1 MSRRGRATRRNQ
13 ANAHRISGTASS
25 PKAMTPTQAYG
36 PDGGGLSMYG
46 GSKFS
51 GALGGYPST
60 WGIDFEM
67 VRERSRR
74 AYLESPQARALV
86 SRLVDFTIGTG
97 LSYESTPLWELIDG
111 PGEPSDAA
119 VKKRYRTKRDLDV
132 RFAVWAGSHEPDAAD
147 VSTLYELQKAEF
159 TDRLVDGETFTVLRY
174 SDDPMR
180 MNPVSI
186 QRYRPEQLAT
196 QIDALAIDAARA
208 AGNRIVDGIELDPAG
223 KEVAVWIRPER
234 IMPWDTS
241 YPQGEAIRMP
251 MVSPSGRRFMI
262 HAKLPGH
269 PGQVRGV
276 SVLAPYLHEFKKLDD
291 ARIAELEAMVING
304 LFALWVKP
312 GTAAPNSNIVA
323 GLKAQMMKAGDAN
336 PQSGPSVITSR
347 PGIADVR
354 LKADESLESFDT
366 KRPNLN
372 VHEFSRGIAK
382 GIYAGESMP
391 IEMVEIEYNTA
402 YSAARAAILTGWT
415 KIEIY
420 RDMTASGWLG
430 YILEAWFVAE
440 IAAGRIKAKGFG
452 DSPLIRR
459 AWLAC
464 MWTGS
469 SMPSIDPQKEAAA
482 VQLRLEMGHTTGQ
495 REAMKYNNSD
505 FEENVRVQKG
515 ENERLA
521 EARAPMNNSGS
532 GAQLQLPLD
541 NQDSQDTPAP
551 GTGDGKAVA
560 LRLTR

>member
-1 MSRRGRATRRNQ
+1 MT
-13 ANAHRISGTASS
+13 SS
-25 PKAMTPTQAYG
+25 ERYG
-36 PDGGGLSMYG
+36 PDSGGGLSLFG
-46 GSKFS
+46 GSKFA
-51 GALGGYPST
+51 GALGGYPSSY
-60 WGIDFEM
+60 GMDYDQL
-67 VRERSRR
+67 RDRSRR

-111 PGEPSDAA
+111 PGEPSGAA
-119 VKKRYRTKRDLDV
+119 QKKRYRTKRDLDV

-147 VSTLYELQKAEF
+147 AQTLYELQKAEF

-186 QRYRPEQLAT
+186 QRYRPEQVCSPTDAVNLAAAKAAGNT
-196 QIDALAIDAARA
+196 ICEGIEIDAAGRE
-208 AGNRIVDGIELDPAG
+208 I
-223 KEVAVWIRPER
+223 AVWIKPDDPTNMLGGYVATQAVRFP
-234 IMPWDTS
+234 
-241 YPQGEAIRMP
+241 IR
-251 MVSPSGRRFMI
+251 SASGRRFVI
-262 HAKLPGH
+262 HAKLPGP

-276 SVLAPYLHEFKKLDD
+276 SILAPYLHEFKKLDD
-291 ARIAELEAMVING
+291 ARLAELEAMVING
-304 LFALWVKP
+304 LFAIWVKP
-312 GTAAPNSNIVA
+312 GDNAPNTNAIDQ
-323 GLKAQMMKAGDAN
+323 LKKQAQKAGDTDTR
-336 PQSGPSVITSR
+336 QSGSNVITGR

-354 LKADESLESFDT
+354 LKAQESIESFDT

-372 VHEFSRGIAK
+372 VNEFSRGIAK
-382 GIYAGESMP
+382 GIFSAESVST
-391 IEMVEIEYNTA
+391 EMAEIEYNTA
-402 YSAARAAILTGWT
+402 YSAARAAILTTWT

-430 YILEAWFVAE
+430 YILEAWFVQE
-440 IAAGRIKAKGFG
+440 IAASRIKAKGFG

-469 SMPSIDPQKEAAA
+469 SMPSIDPQKEAEA

-521 EARAPMNNSGS
+521 EARAPLATSSTG
-532 GAQLQLPLD
+532 QLALPM
-541 NQDSQDTPAP
+541 DTPEEQQPMP
-551 GTGDGKAVA
+551 GTGDNKKAV
-560 LRLTR
+560 LRLTTG